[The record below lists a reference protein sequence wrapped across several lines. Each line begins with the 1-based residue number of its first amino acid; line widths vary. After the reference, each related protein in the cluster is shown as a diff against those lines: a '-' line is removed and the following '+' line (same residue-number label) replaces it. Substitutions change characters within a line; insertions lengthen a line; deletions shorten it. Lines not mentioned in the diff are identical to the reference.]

1 MSRLSIDTVLTR
13 MTLMVA
19 AFAFAGAAAAQ
30 TYPSKAIRLVV
41 GFPPG
46 GGVDIVARLIGVEL
60 QKTLGQAVIVE
71 NRAGAG
77 GSLAADLVAKSPGD
91 GYTLLMGNT
100 GSLTINPSLYAKVG
114 YNTLHDFA
122 PVALVSTSPLVMV
135 ANPSLPATSLADV
148 LALAKKRADAM
159 TFGTGGNGS
168 IAHLTVELLKART
181 GVAMTHIPYK
191 GGSPAIVDLLSD
203 QIQVVVEGVPLV
215 APFVNQKKLK
225 AVVITSSTRSP
236 VLPDVPTVIEA
247 GFPDLVI
254 TAWYGIVAPASTPP
268 EIVAQL
274 NKAINAAVAQQAFRA
289 KLTAQGGDPA
299 GGTPAQFGDLLKK
312 EMTRWALAVK
322 ASGAKVE

>member
-46 GGVDIVARLIGVEL
+46 GGVDIVARLIGAEL
-60 QKTLGQAVIVE
+60 QKTLGQAVIID

-77 GSLAADLVAKSPGD
+77 GSVAADMVAKSPGD

-135 ANPSLPATSLADV
+135 ISPSVPATSLADV
-148 LALAKKRADAM
+148 LALAKKRPDAIS
-159 TFGTGGNGS
+159 FGTGGNGS

-181 GVAMTHIPYK
+181 GVAMTHMPYK
-191 GGSPAIVDLLSD
+191 GGSPAIVDLMSD
-203 QIQVVVEGVPLV
+203 QLQVVVEGVPLV

-236 VLPDVPTVIEA
+236 ALPDVPTVIEA

-274 NKAINAAVAQQAFRA
+274 NKAINTAVAQQAFRA
-289 KLTAQGGDPA
+289 RLTAQGGDPA
-299 GGTPAQFGDLLKK
+299 GGTPAQFSDLLKK
-312 EMTRWALAVK
+312 EMTRWAMAVK